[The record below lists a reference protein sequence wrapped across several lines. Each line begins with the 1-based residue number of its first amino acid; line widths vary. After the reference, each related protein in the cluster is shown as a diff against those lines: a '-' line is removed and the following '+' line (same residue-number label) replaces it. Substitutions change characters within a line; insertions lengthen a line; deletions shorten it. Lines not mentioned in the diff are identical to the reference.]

1 MPLEVWIFGGLAI
14 VGVAAVAAAR
24 LMYRTRRRTEPGEA
38 RNIYTLW

>member
-14 VGVAAVAAAR
+14 VGVAVLAAAR
-24 LMYRTRRRTEPGEA
+24 LMHRTRRRAEPGEA